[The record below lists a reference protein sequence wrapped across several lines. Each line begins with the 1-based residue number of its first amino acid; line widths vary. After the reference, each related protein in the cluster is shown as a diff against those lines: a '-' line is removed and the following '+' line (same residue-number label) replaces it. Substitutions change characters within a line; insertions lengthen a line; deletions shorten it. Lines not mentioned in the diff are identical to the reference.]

1 MLFFFYQFYQG
12 KAIAAILSNGGEFL
26 DYMEVVGRGKSLN
39 KPSTP
44 FIAIPTTAGT
54 GAEVCDV
61 LLVTVKW

>member
-1 MLFFFYQFYQG
+1 
-12 KAIAAILSNGGEFL
+12 
-26 DYMEVVGRGKSLN
+26 MEVVGRGKSLN